1 MGSAAI
7 NPASDMRTVYDLI
20 SEAPLLS
27 ALPQA
32 ERVALAAEARPH
44 TYAAGAT
51 IFQRS
56 EAGGDVFIVAQGRV
70 RLSVHSDQGRMLTF
84 SNAGPGEIFGEMAA
98 FDGAPRSADA
108 TAMVETVVYAL
119 PGVRLLRAFCASPES
134 AHEAIVFLCAKLRLT
149 SAQVENI
156 ALHRLEI
163 RLARFLLSAVKLTNA
178 PVVEGHARITL
189 PLSQTEIADLVG
201 GSRQK
206 LNEALARL
214 KKKNAVE
221 VDRQGTYVCDVAL
234 LKEIARTD

>member
-1 MGSAAI
+1 
-7 NPASDMRTVYDLI
+7 MRTAYDLI
-20 SEAPLLS
+20 SEAPLLR

-32 ERVALAAEARPH
+32 ERLALAAEARAR
-44 TYAAGAT
+44 TFAAGT
-51 IFQRS
+51 PVFHRS
-56 EAGGDVFIVAQGRV
+56 EEGGDVFIVAQGRV

-108 TAMVETVVYAL
+108 TAMVETTVYGL
-119 PGVRLLRAFCASPES
+119 PGARLLRAFCASPEA

-156 ALHRLEI
+156 ALHTLEI
-163 RLARFLLSAVKLTNA
+163 RLARFFLSAIKLTKA
-178 PVVEGHARITL
+178 PLVEGRARIDL

-214 KKKNAVE
+214 KKKDAVE
-221 VDRQGTYVCDVAL
+221 VDRQGTYACDVAL